1 MNIKVGMLVK
11 FNTIIN
17 PTPRLGE
24 VVEVSVIKDH
34 IDEKLIGQTY
44 YMVNE
49 LDRTIVDTKVLKSN
63 IIEVYEKVKSPWTE

>member
-1 MNIKVGMLVK
+1 MNIKAGMIVK

-24 VVEVSVIKDH
+24 VVEVSIIKDH

-49 LDRTIVDTKVLKSN
+49 LDRTLVDTKVLESN
-63 IIEVYEKVKSPWTE
+63 ILEVYKKVKSPWTE

>member
-1 MNIKVGMLVK
+1 MNIKTGMLVK

-24 VVEVSVIKDH
+24 VVEVLIIKDH

-49 LDRTIVDTKVLKSN
+49 LDKTIVDTKVLESN
-63 IIEVYEKVKSPWTE
+63 IIEVYEKVRSPWSE